1 MHFTQGRAQ
10 RAACRFVSKII
21 KMKIH
26 GIDVD
31 IHTDKAGK
39 ARVHS
44 QLRQTCGCCGKYVC
58 EKRVDKQLIRY
69 NEMMVSVE
77 HLIASHVELG
87 GTVTKQYVEAIED
100 MVSNCAKVAYS
111 K

>member
-1 MHFTQGRAQ
+1 
-10 RAACRFVSKII
+10 
-21 KMKIH
+21 MKVH
-26 GIDVD
+26 GVDVD

-58 EKRVDKQLIRY
+58 DKRTDAQLIKY
-69 NEMMVSVE
+69 NQMMVSVE
-77 HLIASHVELG
+77 NLIASHVELG
-87 GTVTKQYVEAIED
+87 GKVSNQYVEAIEE